1 MQTRTLSSLLVL
13 AVLAAGCGG
22 GADHDMMRRNH
33 MGDAAP
39 ASGAIA
45 PAAPA
50 PSGPVDRAL
59 ADRGK
64 ELFQAKACVGC
75 HTIGGGRLTGPDLA
89 GVTER
94 REYGWVIAMI
104 TNPDSMVRNDPTARK
119 LFAEYMTPM
128 ANMGVTADEARAL
141 YEYLRQP
148 VN

>member
-1 MQTRTLSSLLVL
+1 M
-13 AVLAAGCGG
+13 
-22 GADHDMMRRNH
+22 
-33 MGDAAP
+33 
-39 ASGAIA
+39 
-45 PAAPA
+45 
-50 PSGPVDRAL
+50 DRAL

-104 TNPDSMVRNDPTARK
+104 TNPDSMVRTDATARR

-128 ANMGVTADEARAL
+128 ANMGVTPDEARAL